1 MRMLKLLVVVSFL
14 VSLADR
20 LARRPTRTRYC
31 WDRSSMNGFSK
42 TDFRGVRVVYKF
54 DKEVT
59 EDAARRVFEYLDG
72 RLKQR

>member
-1 MRMLKLLVVVSFL
+1 MKAV
-14 VSLADR
+14 ADKGQPIEWHVYR
-20 LARRPTRTRYC
+20 DATHC